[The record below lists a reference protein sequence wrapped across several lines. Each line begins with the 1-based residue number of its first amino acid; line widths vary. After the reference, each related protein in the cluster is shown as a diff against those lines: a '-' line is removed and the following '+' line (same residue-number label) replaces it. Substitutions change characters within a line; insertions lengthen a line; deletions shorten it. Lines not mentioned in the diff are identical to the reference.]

1 MGHDSDALTKYRRKR
16 DFRRTPEPSG
26 GRGKQRNA
34 ASARFVVQLHDAS
47 TLHFDFRLEA
57 EGVLKSWAV
66 RKGPSAD
73 PSDKRL
79 AMPTEDHPLD
89 YRDFEGVVPPG
100 QYGSGTVIVWD
111 QGTYTNMSEHDGEPV
126 PVTEALA
133 EGHMSFALHGKK
145 LHGAYALTRFREGED
160 EAWLL
165 VKRADRRR
173 HSRRGHRP
181 DPAPSRLRSVLT
193 GRTLKQVAAGEGSRD
208 RPTRRAGRRR
218 QAGRR

>member
-1 MGHDSDALTKYRRKR
+1 MGRTGDALARYRKKR
-16 DFRRTPEPSG
+16 DFQRTPEPSG
-26 GRGKQRNA
+26 DREQRKE
-34 ASARFVVQLHDAS
+34 ASARFVVQVHDAS

-57 EGVLKSWAV
+57 DGVLKSWAV
-66 RKGPSAD
+66 PKGPSAD
-73 PSDKRL
+73 PADKRL

-111 QGTYTNMSEHDGEPV
+111 QGTYSNLSERDGEPV

-133 EGHMSFALHGKK
+133 EGHLSFAMHGKK
-145 LHGAYALTRFREGED
+145 LHGGYALTRIREGED

-173 HSRRGHRP
+173 HTRRGLRP

-193 GRTLKQVAAGEGSRD
+193 GRTLKQVAAGEESGD
-208 RPTRRAGRRR
+208 RPARRGRRR
-218 QAGRR
+218 R